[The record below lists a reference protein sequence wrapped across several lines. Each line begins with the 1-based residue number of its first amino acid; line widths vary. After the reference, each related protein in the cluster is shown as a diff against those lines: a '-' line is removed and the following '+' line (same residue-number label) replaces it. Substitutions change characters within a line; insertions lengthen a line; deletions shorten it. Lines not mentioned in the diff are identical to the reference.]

1 MGPEA
6 WRGWAERIAAVAGHK
21 EGLRISVFEHGARAG
36 GRAQTGGRTPPCE
49 RPPMDSPATCPCC
62 GVVVMP
68 EELSYDFDGETVA
81 SLTRE
86 VAYLRE
92 TVARLRAAART
103 ALPAPTARPDLPL
116 SA

>member
-1 MGPEA
+1 MN
-6 WRGWAERIAAVAGHK
+6 
-21 EGLRISVFEHGARAG
+21 
-36 GRAQTGGRTPPCE
+36 
-49 RPPMDSPATCPCC
+49 SPTTCPCC

-92 TVARLRAAART
+92 TVARLRAATRA
-103 ALPAPTARPDLPL
+103 PAAARPGLPVVASV